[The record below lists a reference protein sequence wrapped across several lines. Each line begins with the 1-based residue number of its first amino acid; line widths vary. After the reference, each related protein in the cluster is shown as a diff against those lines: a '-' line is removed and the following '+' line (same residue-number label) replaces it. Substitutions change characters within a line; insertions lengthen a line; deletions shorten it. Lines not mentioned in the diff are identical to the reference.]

1 MRGALARF
9 GTFKAGTQMQTTLG
23 GGTQHTLLA
32 QAIHHAGAQPNSR
45 RAGRCAWLLLG
56 LASLPL
62 APGAALAETG
72 QNASDAPVLNAVTV
86 TATRREESLQK
97 VPVAVSVVEGEQ
109 LERDNRNGV
118 ASLVQQVPTLNFRT
132 GASNKDTSLFIR
144 GVGTISTSPGV
155 EPTVATVI
163 DGVVLGRPGQAT
175 LDLLDLERIEVLR
188 GPQGT
193 LFGKNA
199 SAGVLNVVSKAP
211 SAETH
216 GYIDQ
221 SWYTGNESRT
231 RFGIGG
237 SLIPD
242 TLKGS
247 LTTLFGSY
255 DGNVDNK
262 LNGQEVNG
270 YNRKGIRGKLE
281 FTPNDDITFTLIGD
295 YQQAHDDAPN
305 GVVSKALTPAF
316 GAALA
321 PVRADSDNRD
331 VLSDYRSHVDD
342 VNKGLSGQLDW
353 QLGDFTLTS
362 ITAWRGWDNTQY
374 QDGDR
379 LGAITSAFAGTEDKG
394 QLDYNQYSQ
403 ELRLASRKG
412 EFVEY
417 VGGLFYMYG
426 KSDETYQRTLIT
438 PTSRD
443 RGIADYSTTNQSYS
457 VFGESTFNLTP
468 DLRAIAGL
476 RWTHDKL
483 EYDHRRV
490 STSAVTVSGIQPATS
505 SSGSVDEDGKSGRL
519 GLQYDLSDT
528 VTSYVTYSR
537 GYKGPA
543 YNVFFNMQPR
553 DTDALKP
560 ETSNTWEVG
569 IKASAWNNRLTT
581 NLAVF
586 HSDYDN
592 YQANFF
598 DSVAGQVVTRLINAG
613 SVKTEGVELDYALQ
627 VTSQFKL
634 SGALAYT
641 KARIDTFACPAGAA
655 ASCNVDGKTLPY
667 SPDWKSYVRADYSIP
682 LDNGLDIELSTDYAW
697 QSEVQY
703 DISQNIDTKQGA
715 YGIWNAS
722 VALADYNAGWR
733 VALLGKNL
741 ADKSYSPMLATGGN
755 YIYRAVPRDDERY
768 FGVQLRKD
776 F

>member
-1 MRGALARF
+1 MPQRQSFAIKTSVLSQAVAAAIALGAMP
-9 GTFKAGTQMQTTLG
+9 TFA
-23 GGTQHTLLA
+23 A
-32 QAIHHAGAQPNSR
+32 QGDEESV
-45 RAGRCAWLLLG
+45 
-56 LASLPL
+56 SL
-62 APGAALAETG
+62 
-72 QNASDAPVLNAVTV
+72 QAVTV
-86 TATRREESLQK
+86 TATRRAESLQK
-97 VPVAVSVVEGEQ
+97 VPVAVSVVDGEQ

-118 ASLVQQVPTLNFRT
+118 ASIVQQVPSLNFRT

-163 DGVVLGRPGQAT
+163 DGVVYGRPGQAT

-199 SAGVLNVVSKAP
+199 SAGVLNIVTKAP
-211 SAETH
+211 TEETH

-221 SWYTGNESRT
+221 SYYSGSESRT

-255 DGNVDNK
+255 DGNVDNRA
-262 LNGQEVNG
+262 NGHEVNG
-270 YNRKGIRGKLE
+270 YNRKGVRGKLE
-281 FTPNDDITFTLIGD
+281 FTPNDDLTLTLAAD
-295 YQQAHDDAPN
+295 YMQSHDDAPN

-316 GAALA
+316 AGALA
-321 PVRADSDNRD
+321 PVSASGHSRD
-331 VLSDYRSHVDD
+331 IASDYRSHVEDI
-342 VNKGLSGQLDW
+342 NQGLSAQLDW
-353 QLGDFTLTS
+353 NLGDYTLTS
-362 ITAWRGWDNTQY
+362 ITAWRGWDNTQW

-379 LGAITSAFAGTEDKG
+379 LATITSAFPGTEDKG
-394 QLDYNQYSQ
+394 DLSYDQYSQ
-403 ELRLASRKG
+403 EVRLASPKG

-417 VGGLFYMYG
+417 VGGLFYMHG
-426 KSDETYQRTLIT
+426 KDDETYRRTLVT
-438 PTSRD
+438 PAGSQ
-443 RGIADYSTTNQSYS
+443 RGIADYTTTSDSYS
-457 VFGESTFNLTP
+457 AFGETTFNFTSR
-468 DLRAIAGL
+468 LRGIAGL
-476 RWTHDKL
+476 RWTHDDL

-490 STSAVTVSGIQPATS
+490 STSATTVSGIQPGTR
-505 SSGSVDEDGKSGRL
+505 SSGSVDEDGWSGRL
-519 GLQYDLSDT
+519 GVQYDLSDD
-528 VTSYVTYSR
+528 VMAYVTYSR

-560 ETSNTWEVG
+560 ETSNTWEAG
-569 IKASAWNNRLTT
+569 IKASAWDNRLTS

-586 HSDYDN
+586 HSAYDN

-598 DSVAGQVVTRLINAG
+598 DTVANQVVTRLINAG
-613 SVKTEGVELDYALQ
+613 SVSTEGVELDYALQ
-627 VTSQFKL
+627 TTQNLKL

-641 KARIDTFACPAGAA
+641 RARIDQFSCPAGAA

-682 LDNGLDIELSTDYAW
+682 LANGLDVELGTDYSW

-703 DISQNIDTKQGA
+703 DISQNPDTKQGA

-722 VALADYNAGWR
+722 IALADYTNGWR

-741 ADKSYSPMLATGGN
+741 ADKSYSPMLASGSG

>member
-1 MRGALARF
+1 MPQRQSFAIKTSVLSQAV
-9 GTFKAGTQMQTTLG
+9 AAAITLG
-23 GGTQHTLLA
+23 AMPAFAA
-32 QAIHHAGAQPNSR
+32 QGDEESV
-45 RAGRCAWLLLG
+45 
-56 LASLPL
+56 SL
-62 APGAALAETG
+62 
-72 QNASDAPVLNAVTV
+72 QAVTV
-86 TATRREESLQK
+86 TATRRAESLQK
-97 VPVAVSVVEGEQ
+97 VPVAVSVVDGEQ

-118 ASLVQQVPTLNFRT
+118 ASIVQQVPSLNFRT

-163 DGVVLGRPGQAT
+163 DGVVYGRPGQAT

-199 SAGVLNVVSKAP
+199 SAGVLNIVTKAP
-211 SAETH
+211 TEETH

-221 SWYTGNESRT
+221 SYYSGNESRT

-255 DGNVDNK
+255 DGNVDNRA
-262 LNGQEVNG
+262 NGHEVNG
-270 YNRKGIRGKLE
+270 YNRKGVRGKLE
-281 FTPNDDITFTLIGD
+281 FTPNDDLTLTLAAD
-295 YQQAHDDAPN
+295 YMQSHDDAPN

-316 GAALA
+316 AGALA
-321 PVRADSDNRD
+321 PVSASGHSRD
-331 VLSDYRSHVDD
+331 IASDYRSHVEDI
-342 VNKGLSGQLDW
+342 NKGLSAQLDW
-353 QLGDFTLTS
+353 NLGDYTLTS
-362 ITAWRGWDNTQY
+362 ITAWRGWNNTQW

-379 LGAITSAFAGTEDKG
+379 LATITSAFPGTQDKG
-394 QLDYNQYSQ
+394 DLSYDQYSQ
-403 ELRLASRKG
+403 EVRLASPKG

-417 VGGLFYMYG
+417 VGGLFYMHG
-426 KSDETYQRTLIT
+426 KDDETYRRTLVT
-438 PTSRD
+438 PTGSQ
-443 RGIADYSTTNQSYS
+443 RGVADYTTSDSYS
-457 VFGESTFNLTP
+457 AFGETTLNFTSR
-468 DLRAIAGL
+468 LRGIAGL
-476 RWTHDKL
+476 RWTHDDL

-490 STSAVTVSGIQPATS
+490 STSATTVSGIQPGTR
-505 SSGSVDEDGKSGRL
+505 SSGSMDEDGWSGRL
-519 GLQYDLSDT
+519 GVQYDLSDD
-528 VTSYVTYSR
+528 VMAYVTYSR

-560 ETSNTWEVG
+560 ETSNTWEAG
-569 IKASAWNNRLTT
+569 IKASAWDNRLTT
-581 NLAVF
+581 NVAVF
-586 HSDYDN
+586 HSEYDN

-598 DSVAGQVVTRLINAG
+598 DTVANQVVTRLINAG
-613 SVKTEGVELDYALQ
+613 SVSTEGVELDYALQ
-627 VTSQFKL
+627 STQNLKL

-641 KARIDTFACPAGAA
+641 RARIDQFSCPAGAA

-682 LDNGLDIELSTDYAW
+682 LANGLDVELGTDYSW

-703 DISQNIDTKQGA
+703 DISQNPDTKQGA

-722 VALADYNAGWR
+722 IALADYTNGWR

-741 ADKSYSPMLATGGN
+741 ADKSYSPMLASGSG

>member
-1 MRGALARF
+1 MPQRQSFAIKTSVLSQAVAAAIALGAMP
-9 GTFKAGTQMQTTLG
+9 TFA
-23 GGTQHTLLA
+23 A
-32 QAIHHAGAQPNSR
+32 QGDEESV
-45 RAGRCAWLLLG
+45 
-56 LASLPL
+56 SL
-62 APGAALAETG
+62 
-72 QNASDAPVLNAVTV
+72 QAVTV
-86 TATRREESLQK
+86 TATRRAESLQK
-97 VPVAVSVVEGEQ
+97 VPVAVSVVDGEQ

-118 ASLVQQVPTLNFRT
+118 ASIVQQVPSLNFRT

-163 DGVVLGRPGQAT
+163 DGVVYGRPGQAT

-199 SAGVLNVVSKAP
+199 SAGVLNIVTKAP
-211 SAETH
+211 TEETH

-221 SWYTGNESRT
+221 SYYSGNESRT

-247 LTTLFGSY
+247 LTTLFGGY
-255 DGNVDNK
+255 DGNVDNRA
-262 LNGQEVNG
+262 NGHEVNG
-270 YNRKGIRGKLE
+270 YNRKGVRGKLE
-281 FTPNDDITFTLIGD
+281 FTPNDDLTLTLAAD
-295 YQQAHDDAPN
+295 YMQSHDDAPN

-316 GAALA
+316 AGALA
-321 PVRADSDNRD
+321 PVSASGHSRD
-331 VLSDYRSHVDD
+331 IASDYRSHVEDI
-342 VNKGLSGQLDW
+342 NKGLSAQLDW
-353 QLGDFTLTS
+353 NLGDYTLTS
-362 ITAWRGWDNTQY
+362 ITAWRGWDNTQW

-379 LGAITSAFAGTEDKG
+379 LATITSAFPGTEDKG
-394 QLDYNQYSQ
+394 DLSYDQYSQ
-403 ELRLASRKG
+403 EVRLASPKG

-417 VGGLFYMYG
+417 VGGLFYMHG
-426 KSDETYQRTLIT
+426 KDDETYRRTLVT
-438 PTSRD
+438 PTGSQ
-443 RGIADYSTTNQSYS
+443 RGVADYTTTSDSYS
-457 VFGESTFNLTP
+457 AFGETTLNFTSR
-468 DLRAIAGL
+468 LRGIAGL
-476 RWTHDKL
+476 RWTHDDL

-490 STSAVTVSGIQPATS
+490 STSATTVSGIQPGTR
-505 SSGSVDEDGKSGRL
+505 SSGSVDEDGWSGRL
-519 GLQYDLSDT
+519 GVQYDLSED
-528 VTSYVTYSR
+528 VMAYVTYSR

-560 ETSNTWEVG
+560 ETSNTWEAG
-569 IKASAWNNRLTT
+569 IKASAWDNRLTS
-581 NLAVF
+581 NVAVF
-586 HSDYDN
+586 HSEYDN

-598 DSVAGQVVTRLINAG
+598 DTVANQVVTRLINAG
-613 SVKTEGVELDYALQ
+613 SVSTEGVELDYALQ
-627 VTSQFKL
+627 ATQNLKL

-641 KARIDTFACPAGAA
+641 RARIDQFSCPAGAA

-682 LDNGLDIELSTDYAW
+682 LANGLDVELGTDYSW

-703 DISQNIDTKQGA
+703 DISQNPDTKQGA

-722 VALADYNAGWR
+722 IALADYTNGWR

-741 ADKSYSPMLATGGN
+741 ADKSYSPMLASGSG

>member
-1 MRGALARF
+1 MQQTSGNRFTAVFTMHRGSPQVPSR
-9 GTFKAGTQMQTTLG
+9 
-23 GGTQHTLLA
+23 LA
-32 QAIHHAGAQPNSR
+32 QAV
-45 RAGRCAWLLLG
+45 
-56 LASLPL
+56 
-62 APGAALAETG
+62 GAALALG
-72 QNASDAPVLNAVTV
+72 VFPVLAAQPSAGAETTPSATEASTLQAVTV

-97 VPVAVSVVEGEQ
+97 VPVAVTVMDGEQ

-118 ASLVQQVPTLNFRT
+118 AATAQQVPTLNFRT
-132 GASNKDTSLFIR
+132 GASNKDTSLFVR

-155 EPTVATVI
+155 EPTVATVV
-163 DGVVLGRPGQAT
+163 DGVVYGRPGQAT

-199 SAGVLNVVSKAP
+199 SAGVLNVITREP

-247 LTTLFGSY
+247 LTTLFGTY
-255 DGNVDNK
+255 DGNVHNK
-262 LNGQEVNG
+262 ANGQEVNG
-270 YNRKGIRGKLE
+270 YNHRGVRGKLV
-281 FTPNDDITFTLIGD
+281 FTPNDDVKLTLIGD
-295 YQQAHDDAPN
+295 YMQSHDDTPN
-305 GVVSKALTPAF
+305 GVISQSLTPGFAN
-316 GAALA
+316 ALL
-321 PVRADSDNRD
+321 PVRARSDNRD
-331 VLSDYRSHVDD
+331 LVSDYRSHVEDI
-342 VNKGLSGQLDW
+342 NKGLSAQLDW
-353 QLGDFTLTS
+353 NLGDYTLTS
-362 ITAWRGWDNTQY
+362 ITAWRGWNNTQW

-379 LGAITSAFAGTEDKG
+379 LANITAAFPGTEDKG
-394 QLDYNQYSQ
+394 DLDYNQYSQ
-403 ELRLASRKG
+403 EVRLASPKG
-412 EFVEY
+412 QFLQY
-417 VGGLFYMYG
+417 VGGLFYMHG
-426 KSDETYQRTLIT
+426 KDEETYRRNLVT
-438 PTSRD
+438 PASTTT
-443 RGIADYSTTNQSYS
+443 GVADYSTTSDSYS
-457 VFGESTFNLTP
+457 VFGETTLNFTSSF
-468 DLRAIAGL
+468 RGIAGL
-476 RWTHDKL
+476 RWTHDDL

-490 STSAVTVSGIQPATS
+490 STSATTVSGIQPGTS
-505 SSGSVDEDGKSGRL
+505 SSGSVDEDGWSGRL
-519 GLQYDLSDT
+519 GVQYDLSDS
-528 VTSYVTYSR
+528 VMAYLTYSR

-553 DTDALKP
+553 DTGALKP
-560 ETSNTWEVG
+560 ETSNNWELG
-569 IKASAWNNRLTT
+569 LKASAWDNRLTT

-586 HSDYDN
+586 HSEYDN

-598 DSVAGQVVTRLINAG
+598 DTVAGQVVTRLINAG
-613 SVKTEGVELDYALQ
+613 SVSTEGVEADYALQ
-627 VTSQFKL
+627 VTRQLKV

-641 KARIDTFACPAGAA
+641 RARIDEFSCPAGAA
-655 ASCNVDGKTLPY
+655 ASCNVNGKPLPY

-682 LDNGLDIELSTDYAW
+682 LDNGLDIELGTDYSW

-703 DISQNIDTKQGA
+703 DISQNPDTKQGA

-722 VALADYNAGWR
+722 VALADYSNGWR
-733 VALLGKNL
+733 VALLAKNL
-741 ADKSYSPMLATGGN
+741 TDKSYSPLLASGSG

>member
-1 MRGALARF
+1 
-9 GTFKAGTQMQTTLG
+9 MQQRQPFAITTSVLS
-23 GGTQHTLLA
+23 
-32 QAIHHAGAQPNSR
+32 QAIA
-45 RAGRCAWLLLG
+45 
-56 LASLPL
+56 
-62 APGAALAETG
+62 AALALAATPAFAA
-72 QNASDAPVLNAVTV
+72 QNDGESVSLQAVTV
-86 TATRREESLQK
+86 TATRRAESLQK
-97 VPVAVSVVEGEQ
+97 VPVAVSVVDGEQ

-118 ASLVQQVPTLNFRT
+118 ASIVQQVPSLNFRT

-163 DGVVLGRPGQAT
+163 DGVVYGRPGQAT

-199 SAGVLNVVSKAP
+199 SAGVLNIVTKAP
-211 SAETH
+211 TEETH

-221 SWYTGNESRT
+221 SYYSGNESRT

-255 DGNVDNK
+255 DGNVDNRA
-262 LNGQEVNG
+262 NGHEVNG
-270 YNRKGIRGKLE
+270 YNRKGIRGKLV
-281 FTPNDDITFTLIGD
+281 FTPSDDLTLTLAAD
-295 YQQAHDDAPN
+295 YMQSHDDAPN
-305 GVVSKALTPAF
+305 GVVSKALTPGFAS
-316 GAALA
+316 ALA
-321 PVRADSDNRD
+321 PVDASNHSRNI
-331 VLSDYRSHVDD
+331 VSDYRSHVEDI
-342 VNKGLSGQLDW
+342 NKGLSAQLDW
-353 QLGDFTLTS
+353 NLGDYTLTS
-362 ITAWRGWDNTQY
+362 ITAWRGWDNTQW

-379 LGAITSAFAGTEDKG
+379 LATVSTAFPGTEDKG
-394 QLDYNQYSQ
+394 DLSYDQYSQ
-403 ELRLASRKG
+403 ELRLASPKG

-417 VGGLFYMYG
+417 VGGLFYMHG
-426 KSDETYQRTLIT
+426 KDEETYRRSLVT
-438 PTSRD
+438 PTGVQ
-443 RGIADYSTTNQSYS
+443 RGVADYSTTSDSYS
-457 VFGESTFNLTP
+457 VFGETTLNFTSR
-468 DLRAIAGL
+468 LRGIAGL
-476 RWTHDKL
+476 RWTHDDL
-483 EYDHRRV
+483 EYDHRRA
-490 STSAVTVSGIQPATS
+490 STSATTVSGIQPATR
-505 SSGSVDEDGKSGRL
+505 SSGSVDEDGWSGRL
-519 GLQYDLSDT
+519 GVQYDLSDD
-528 VTSYVTYSR
+528 VMAYVTYSR

-560 ETSNTWEVG
+560 ETSNTWEAG
-569 IKASAWNNRLTT
+569 IKASAWDNRLTT

-598 DSVAGQVVTRLINAG
+598 DTVAGQVVTRLINAG
-613 SVKTEGVELDYALQ
+613 SVSTEGVELDYALQ
-627 VTSQFKL
+627 ATPNLKL

-641 KARIDTFACPAGAA
+641 KARIDQFSCPAGAA

-682 LDNGLDIELSTDYAW
+682 LANGLDVELGTDYSW

-703 DISQNIDTKQGA
+703 DISQNPDTRQGA

-722 VALADYNAGWR
+722 IALADYNNGWR

-741 ADKSYSPMLATGGN
+741 ADKSYSPMLASGSG

>member
-1 MRGALARF
+1 MH
-9 GTFKAGTQMQTTLG
+9 TTLG
-23 GGTQHTLLA
+23 SGTAHTPLA
-32 QAIHHAGAQPNSR
+32 QAIGHAHSG
-45 RAGRCAWLLLG
+45 RARHCAWLLMG

-62 APGAALAETG
+62 APGVVLADTT

-118 ASLVQQVPTLNFRT
+118 AGLVQQVPSLNFRT

-199 SAGVLNVVSKAP
+199 SAGVLNIVTKAP
-211 SAETH
+211 TEETH

-221 SWYTGNESRT
+221 SWYSGNESRT

-237 SLIPD
+237 ALIPD

-247 LTTLFGSY
+247 VTTLFGSY

-262 LNGQEVNG
+262 ANGQEVNG
-270 YNRKGIRGKLE
+270 YNRKGVRGKLE
-281 FTPNDDITFTLIGD
+281 FTPTDDVTFTLAAD
-295 YQQAHDDAPN
+295 YMQAHDDAPN
-305 GVVSKALTPAF
+305 GVVSKSLTPAF
-316 GAALA
+316 ASALA
-321 PVRADSDNRD
+321 PVNASSDNRD
-331 VLSDYRSHVDD
+331 VVSDYRSHVDD

-379 LGAITSAFAGTEDKG
+379 LSIISPAFAGTEDKG
-394 QLDYNQYSQ
+394 DLEYNQYSQ
-403 ELRLASRKG
+403 ELRLASPKG
-412 EFVEY
+412 GFVEY
-417 VGGLFYMYG
+417 VGGLFYMHG

-438 PTSRD
+438 TTSRD
-443 RGIADYSTTNQSYS
+443 RGIADYSTTSESYS

-468 DLRAIAGL
+468 DLRAIAGV

-627 VTSQFKL
+627 VTSQFKV
-634 SGALAYT
+634 SSALAYT
-641 KARIDTFACPAGAA
+641 KARIDSFACPAGAA

-682 LDNGLDIELSTDYAW
+682 LDNGLDIELSSDYSW

-703 DISQNIDTKQGA
+703 DISQNVDTKQGA

-722 VALADYNAGWR
+722 IALADYNAGWR

>member
-1 MRGALARF
+1 MPQRQSFAIKTSVLSQAVAAAIALGAMP
-9 GTFKAGTQMQTTLG
+9 TFA
-23 GGTQHTLLA
+23 A
-32 QAIHHAGAQPNSR
+32 QGDEESV
-45 RAGRCAWLLLG
+45 
-56 LASLPL
+56 SL
-62 APGAALAETG
+62 
-72 QNASDAPVLNAVTV
+72 QAVTV
-86 TATRREESLQK
+86 TATRRAESLQK
-97 VPVAVSVVEGEQ
+97 VPVAVSVVDGEQ

-118 ASLVQQVPTLNFRT
+118 ASIVQQVPSLNFRT

-163 DGVVLGRPGQAT
+163 DGVVYGRPGQAT

-199 SAGVLNVVSKAP
+199 SAGVLNIVTKAP
-211 SAETH
+211 TEETH

-221 SWYTGNESRT
+221 SYYSGNESRT

-255 DGNVDNK
+255 DGNVDNRA
-262 LNGQEVNG
+262 NGHEVNG
-270 YNRKGIRGKLE
+270 YNRKGVRGKLE
-281 FTPNDDITFTLIGD
+281 FTPNDDLTLTLAAD
-295 YQQAHDDAPN
+295 YMQSHDDAPN

-316 GAALA
+316 AGALA
-321 PVRADSDNRD
+321 PVSASGHSRD
-331 VLSDYRSHVDD
+331 IASDYRSHVEDI
-342 VNKGLSGQLDW
+342 NKGLSAQLDW
-353 QLGDFTLTS
+353 NLGDYTLTS
-362 ITAWRGWDNTQY
+362 ITAWRGWNNTQW

-379 LGAITSAFAGTEDKG
+379 LATITSAFPGTEDKG
-394 QLDYNQYSQ
+394 DLSYDQYSQ
-403 ELRLASRKG
+403 EVRLASPKG

-417 VGGLFYMYG
+417 VGGLFYMHG
-426 KSDETYQRTLIT
+426 KDDETYRRTLVT
-438 PTSRD
+438 PTGSQ
-443 RGIADYSTTNQSYS
+443 RGVADYTTTSDSYS
-457 VFGESTFNLTP
+457 AFGETTLNFTSR
-468 DLRAIAGL
+468 LRGIAGL
-476 RWTHDKL
+476 RWTHDDL

-490 STSAVTVSGIQPATS
+490 STSATTVSGIQPGTR
-505 SSGSVDEDGKSGRL
+505 SSGSVDEDGWSGRL
-519 GLQYDLSDT
+519 GVQYDLSED
-528 VTSYVTYSR
+528 VMAYVTYSR

-560 ETSNTWEVG
+560 ETSNTWEAG
-569 IKASAWNNRLTT
+569 IKASAWYNRLTT
-581 NLAVF
+581 NVAVF
-586 HSDYDN
+586 HSEYDN

-598 DSVAGQVVTRLINAG
+598 DTVANQVVTRLINAG
-613 SVKTEGVELDYALQ
+613 SVNTEGVELDYALQ
-627 VTSQFKL
+627 ATQNLKL

-641 KARIDTFACPAGAA
+641 RARIDQFSCPAGAA

-682 LDNGLDIELSTDYAW
+682 LANGLDVELGTDYSW

-703 DISQNIDTKQGA
+703 DISQNPDTKQGA

-722 VALADYNAGWR
+722 IALADYTNGWR

-741 ADKSYSPMLATGGN
+741 ADKSYSPMLASGSG

>member
-1 MRGALARF
+1 MPQRQPFAIKTSVLSQAVAAAIALGAMPAF
-9 GTFKAGTQMQTTLG
+9 A
-23 GGTQHTLLA
+23 A
-32 QAIHHAGAQPNSR
+32 QGDEESV
-45 RAGRCAWLLLG
+45 
-56 LASLPL
+56 SL
-62 APGAALAETG
+62 
-72 QNASDAPVLNAVTV
+72 QAVTV
-86 TATRREESLQK
+86 TATRRAESLQK
-97 VPVAVSVVEGEQ
+97 VPVAVSVVDGEQ

-118 ASLVQQVPTLNFRT
+118 ASIVQQVPSLNFRT

-163 DGVVLGRPGQAT
+163 DGVVYGRPGQAT

-199 SAGVLNVVSKAP
+199 SAGVLNIVTKAP
-211 SAETH
+211 TEETH

-221 SWYTGNESRT
+221 SYYSGNESRT

-255 DGNVDNK
+255 DGNVDNRA
-262 LNGQEVNG
+262 NGHEVNG
-270 YNRKGIRGKLE
+270 YNRKGVRGKLE
-281 FTPNDDITFTLIGD
+281 FTPNDDLTLTLAAD
-295 YQQAHDDAPN
+295 YMQSHDDAPN

-316 GAALA
+316 AGALA
-321 PVRADSDNRD
+321 PVSASGHSRD
-331 VLSDYRSHVDD
+331 IASDYRSHVEDI
-342 VNKGLSGQLDW
+342 NKGLSAQLDW
-353 QLGDFTLTS
+353 NLGDYTLTS
-362 ITAWRGWDNTQY
+362 ITAWRGWDNTQW

-379 LGAITSAFAGTEDKG
+379 LATITSAFPGTEDKG
-394 QLDYNQYSQ
+394 DLSYDQYSQ
-403 ELRLASRKG
+403 EVRLASPKG

-417 VGGLFYMYG
+417 VGGLFYMHG
-426 KSDETYQRTLIT
+426 KDDETYRRTLVT
-438 PTSRD
+438 PTGSQ
-443 RGIADYSTTNQSYS
+443 RGVADYTTTSDSYS
-457 VFGESTFNLTP
+457 AFGETTLNFTSR
-468 DLRAIAGL
+468 LRGIAGL
-476 RWTHDKL
+476 RWTHDDL

-490 STSAVTVSGIQPATS
+490 STSATTVSGIQPGTR
-505 SSGSVDEDGKSGRL
+505 SSGSVDEDGWSGRL
-519 GLQYDLSDT
+519 GVQYDLSDDVMT
-528 VTSYVTYSR
+528 YVTYSR

-560 ETSNTWEVG
+560 ETSNTWEAG
-569 IKASAWNNRLTT
+569 IKASAWDNRLTT

-586 HSDYDN
+586 HSEYDN

-598 DSVAGQVVTRLINAG
+598 DTVANQVVTRLINAG
-613 SVKTEGVELDYALQ
+613 SVSTEGVELDYALQ
-627 VTSQFKL
+627 ATQNLKL

-641 KARIDTFACPAGAA
+641 RARIDQFSCPAGAA

-682 LDNGLDIELSTDYAW
+682 LANGLDVELGTDYSW

-703 DISQNIDTKQGA
+703 DISQNPDTKQGA

-722 VALADYNAGWR
+722 IALADYTNGWR

-741 ADKSYSPMLATGGN
+741 ADKSYSPMLASGSG

>member
-1 MRGALARF
+1 MPQRQSFAIKTSVLSQAVAAAIALGAMP
-9 GTFKAGTQMQTTLG
+9 TFA
-23 GGTQHTLLA
+23 A
-32 QAIHHAGAQPNSR
+32 QGDEESV
-45 RAGRCAWLLLG
+45 
-56 LASLPL
+56 SL
-62 APGAALAETG
+62 
-72 QNASDAPVLNAVTV
+72 QAVTV
-86 TATRREESLQK
+86 TATRRAESLQK
-97 VPVAVSVVEGEQ
+97 VPVAVSVVDGEQ

-118 ASLVQQVPTLNFRT
+118 ASIVQQVPSLNFRT

-163 DGVVLGRPGQAT
+163 DGVVYGRPGQAT

-199 SAGVLNVVSKAP
+199 SAGVLNIVTKAP
-211 SAETH
+211 TEETH

-221 SWYTGNESRT
+221 SYYSGSESRT

-255 DGNVDNK
+255 DGNVDNRA
-262 LNGQEVNG
+262 NGHEVNG
-270 YNRKGIRGKLE
+270 YNRKGVRGKLE
-281 FTPNDDITFTLIGD
+281 FTPNDDLTLTLAAD
-295 YQQAHDDAPN
+295 YMQSHDDAPN

-316 GAALA
+316 AGALA
-321 PVRADSDNRD
+321 PVSASGHSRD
-331 VLSDYRSHVDD
+331 IASDYRSHVEDI
-342 VNKGLSGQLDW
+342 NQGLSAQLDW
-353 QLGDFTLTS
+353 NLGDYTLTS
-362 ITAWRGWDNTQY
+362 ITAWRGWDNTQW

-379 LGAITSAFAGTEDKG
+379 LATITSAFPGTEDKG
-394 QLDYNQYSQ
+394 DLSYDQYSQ
-403 ELRLASRKG
+403 EVRLASPKG

-417 VGGLFYMYG
+417 VGGLFYMHG
-426 KSDETYQRTLIT
+426 KDDETYRRTLVT
-438 PTSRD
+438 PAGSQ
-443 RGIADYSTTNQSYS
+443 RGIADYTTTSDSYS
-457 VFGESTFNLTP
+457 AFGETTFNFTSR
-468 DLRAIAGL
+468 LRGIAGL
-476 RWTHDKL
+476 RWTHDDL

-490 STSAVTVSGIQPATS
+490 STSATTVSGIQPGTR
-505 SSGSVDEDGKSGRL
+505 SSGSVDEDGWSGRL
-519 GLQYDLSDT
+519 GVQYDLSDD
-528 VTSYVTYSR
+528 VMAYVTYSR

-560 ETSNTWEVG
+560 ETSNTWEAG
-569 IKASAWNNRLTT
+569 IKASAWDNRLTS
-581 NLAVF
+581 NVAVF
-586 HSDYDN
+586 HSEYDN

-598 DSVAGQVVTRLINAG
+598 DTVANQVVTRLINAG
-613 SVKTEGVELDYALQ
+613 SVSTEGVELDYALQ
-627 VTSQFKL
+627 ATQNLKL

-641 KARIDTFACPAGAA
+641 RARIDQFSCPAGAA

-682 LDNGLDIELSTDYAW
+682 LANGLDVELGTDYSW

-703 DISQNIDTKQGA
+703 DISQNPDTKQGA

-722 VALADYNAGWR
+722 IALADYTNGWR

-741 ADKSYSPMLATGGN
+741 ADKSYSPMLASGSG

>member
-1 MRGALARF
+1 MPQRQSFAIKTSVLSQAVAAAIALGAMPAF
-9 GTFKAGTQMQTTLG
+9 A
-23 GGTQHTLLA
+23 A
-32 QAIHHAGAQPNSR
+32 QGDEESV
-45 RAGRCAWLLLG
+45 
-56 LASLPL
+56 SL
-62 APGAALAETG
+62 
-72 QNASDAPVLNAVTV
+72 QAVTV
-86 TATRREESLQK
+86 TATRRAESLQK
-97 VPVAVSVVEGEQ
+97 VPVAVSVVDGEQ

-118 ASLVQQVPTLNFRT
+118 ASIVQQVPSLNFRT

-163 DGVVLGRPGQAT
+163 DGVVYGRPGQAT

-199 SAGVLNVVSKAP
+199 SAGVLNIVTKAP
-211 SAETH
+211 TEETH

-221 SWYTGNESRT
+221 SYYSGNESRT

-255 DGNVDNK
+255 DGNVDNRA
-262 LNGQEVNG
+262 NGHEVNG
-270 YNRKGIRGKLE
+270 YNRKGVRGKLE
-281 FTPNDDITFTLIGD
+281 FTPNDDLTLTLAAD
-295 YQQAHDDAPN
+295 YMQSHDDAPN

-316 GAALA
+316 AGALA
-321 PVRADSDNRD
+321 PVSASGHSRD
-331 VLSDYRSHVDD
+331 IASDYRSHVEDI
-342 VNKGLSGQLDW
+342 NKGLSAQLDW
-353 QLGDFTLTS
+353 NLGDYTLTS
-362 ITAWRGWDNTQY
+362 ITAWRGWDNTQW

-379 LGAITSAFAGTEDKG
+379 LATLSSAFPGTEDKG
-394 QLDYNQYSQ
+394 DLSYDQYSQ
-403 ELRLASRKG
+403 EVRLASPKG

-417 VGGLFYMYG
+417 VGGLFYMHG
-426 KSDETYQRTLIT
+426 KDDETYRRTLVT
-438 PTSRD
+438 PAGSQ
-443 RGIADYSTTNQSYS
+443 RGIADYTTTSDSYS
-457 VFGESTFNLTP
+457 AFGETTFNFTSR
-468 DLRAIAGL
+468 LRGIAGL
-476 RWTHDKL
+476 RWTHDDL

-490 STSAVTVSGIQPATS
+490 STSATTVSGIQPGTR
-505 SSGSVDEDGKSGRL
+505 SSGSVDEDGWSGRL
-519 GLQYDLSDT
+519 GVQYDLSDD
-528 VTSYVTYSR
+528 VMAYVTYSR

-560 ETSNTWEVG
+560 ETSNTWEAG
-569 IKASAWNNRLTT
+569 IKASTWDNRLTT
-581 NLAVF
+581 NVAVF
-586 HSDYDN
+586 HSEYDN

-598 DSVAGQVVTRLINAG
+598 DTVAGQVVTRLINAG
-613 SVKTEGVELDYALQ
+613 SVSTEGVELDYALQ
-627 VTSQFKL
+627 ATQNLKL

-641 KARIDTFACPAGAA
+641 RARIDQFSCPAGAA

-682 LDNGLDIELSTDYAW
+682 LANGLDVELGTDYSW

-703 DISQNIDTKQGA
+703 DISQNPDTKQGA

-722 VALADYNAGWR
+722 IALADYTNGWR

-741 ADKSYSPMLATGGN
+741 ADKSYSPMLASGSG

>member
-1 MRGALARF
+1 MPQRQSFAIKTSVLSQAVAAAIALGAMP
-9 GTFKAGTQMQTTLG
+9 TFA
-23 GGTQHTLLA
+23 A
-32 QAIHHAGAQPNSR
+32 QGDEESV
-45 RAGRCAWLLLG
+45 
-56 LASLPL
+56 SL
-62 APGAALAETG
+62 
-72 QNASDAPVLNAVTV
+72 QAVTV
-86 TATRREESLQK
+86 TATRRAESLQK
-97 VPVAVSVVEGEQ
+97 VPVAVSVVDGEQ

-118 ASLVQQVPTLNFRT
+118 ASIVQQVPSLNFRT

-163 DGVVLGRPGQAT
+163 DGVVYGRPGQAT

-199 SAGVLNVVSKAP
+199 SAGVLNIVTKAP
-211 SAETH
+211 TEETH

-221 SWYTGNESRT
+221 SYYSGNESRT

-255 DGNVDNK
+255 DGNVDNRA
-262 LNGQEVNG
+262 NGHEVNG
-270 YNRKGIRGKLE
+270 YNRKGVRGKLE
-281 FTPNDDITFTLIGD
+281 FTPTDDLTLTLAAD
-295 YQQAHDDAPN
+295 YMQSHDDAPN

-316 GAALA
+316 AGALA
-321 PVRADSDNRD
+321 PVSASGHSRD
-331 VLSDYRSHVDD
+331 IASDYRSHVEDI
-342 VNKGLSGQLDW
+342 NKGLSAQLDW
-353 QLGDFTLTS
+353 NLGDYTLTS
-362 ITAWRGWDNTQY
+362 ITAWRGWDNTQW

-379 LGAITSAFAGTEDKG
+379 LATITSAFPGTEDKG
-394 QLDYNQYSQ
+394 DLSYDQYSQ
-403 ELRLASRKG
+403 EVRLASPKG

-417 VGGLFYMYG
+417 VVGLFYMHG
-426 KSDETYQRTLIT
+426 KDDETYRRTLVT
-438 PTSRD
+438 PTGSQ
-443 RGIADYSTTNQSYS
+443 RGVADYTTTSDSYS
-457 VFGESTFNLTP
+457 AFGETTLNFTSR
-468 DLRAIAGL
+468 LRGIAGL
-476 RWTHDKL
+476 RWTHDDL

-490 STSAVTVSGIQPATS
+490 STSATTVSGIQPGTR
-505 SSGSVDEDGKSGRL
+505 SSGSVDEDGWSGRL
-519 GLQYDLSDT
+519 GVQYDLSDD
-528 VTSYVTYSR
+528 VMAYVTYSR

-560 ETSNTWEVG
+560 ETSNTWEAG
-569 IKASAWNNRLTT
+569 IKASAWDNRLTS

-586 HSDYDN
+586 HSEYDN

-598 DSVAGQVVTRLINAG
+598 DTVANQVVTRLINAG
-613 SVKTEGVELDYALQ
+613 SVSTEGVELDYALQ
-627 VTSQFKL
+627 ATQNLKL

-641 KARIDTFACPAGAA
+641 RARIDQFSCPAGAA
-655 ASCNVDGKTLPY
+655 ASCNVNGKTLPY

-682 LDNGLDIELSTDYAW
+682 LANGLDVELGTDYSW

-703 DISQNIDTKQGA
+703 DISQNSDTKQGA

-722 VALADYNAGWR
+722 IALADYTNGWR

-741 ADKSYSPMLATGGN
+741 ADKSYSPMLASGSG

>member
-1 MRGALARF
+1 MPQRQSFAIKTSVLSQAVAAAIALGAMP
-9 GTFKAGTQMQTTLG
+9 TFA
-23 GGTQHTLLA
+23 A
-32 QAIHHAGAQPNSR
+32 QGDEESV
-45 RAGRCAWLLLG
+45 
-56 LASLPL
+56 SL
-62 APGAALAETG
+62 
-72 QNASDAPVLNAVTV
+72 QAVTV
-86 TATRREESLQK
+86 TATRRAESLQK
-97 VPVAVSVVEGEQ
+97 VPVAVSVVDGEQ

-118 ASLVQQVPTLNFRT
+118 ASIVQQVPSLNFRT

-163 DGVVLGRPGQAT
+163 DGVVYGRPGQAT

-199 SAGVLNVVSKAP
+199 SAGVLNIVTKAP
-211 SAETH
+211 TEETH

-221 SWYTGNESRT
+221 SYYSGNESRT

-255 DGNVDNK
+255 DGNVDNRA
-262 LNGQEVNG
+262 NGHEVNG
-270 YNRKGIRGKLE
+270 YNRKGVRGKLE
-281 FTPNDDITFTLIGD
+281 FTPNDDLTLTLAAD
-295 YQQAHDDAPN
+295 YMQSHDDAPN

-316 GAALA
+316 AGALA
-321 PVRADSDNRD
+321 PVSASGHSRD
-331 VLSDYRSHVDD
+331 IASDYRSHVEDI
-342 VNKGLSGQLDW
+342 NKGLSAQLDW
-353 QLGDFTLTS
+353 NLGDYTLTS
-362 ITAWRGWDNTQY
+362 ITAWRGWDNTQW

-379 LGAITSAFAGTEDKG
+379 LATITSAFPGTEDKG
-394 QLDYNQYSQ
+394 DLSYDQYSQ
-403 ELRLASRKG
+403 EVRLASPKG

-417 VGGLFYMYG
+417 VGGLFYMHG
-426 KSDETYQRTLIT
+426 KDDETYRRTLVT
-438 PTSRD
+438 PTGSQ
-443 RGIADYSTTNQSYS
+443 RGVADYTTTSDSYS
-457 VFGESTFNLTP
+457 AFGETTLNFTSR
-468 DLRAIAGL
+468 LRGIAGL
-476 RWTHDKL
+476 RWTHDDL

-490 STSAVTVSGIQPATS
+490 STSATTVSGIQPGTR
-505 SSGSVDEDGKSGRL
+505 SSGSVDEDGWSGRL
-519 GLQYDLSDT
+519 GVQYDLSED
-528 VTSYVTYSR
+528 VMAYVTYSR

-560 ETSNTWEVG
+560 ETSNTWEAG
-569 IKASAWNNRLTT
+569 IKASAWDNRLTS
-581 NLAVF
+581 NVAVF
-586 HSDYDN
+586 HSEYDN

-598 DSVAGQVVTRLINAG
+598 DTVANQVVTRLINAG
-613 SVKTEGVELDYALQ
+613 SVSTEGVELDYALQ
-627 VTSQFKL
+627 ATQNLKL

-641 KARIDTFACPAGAA
+641 RARIDQFSCPAGAA

-682 LDNGLDIELSTDYAW
+682 LANGLDVELGTDYSW

-703 DISQNIDTKQGA
+703 DISQNPDTKQGA

-722 VALADYNAGWR
+722 IALANYTNGWR

-741 ADKSYSPMLATGGN
+741 ADKSYSPMLASGSG

>member
-1 MRGALARF
+1 MPQRQSFAIKTSVLSQAVAAAIALGAMPAF
-9 GTFKAGTQMQTTLG
+9 A
-23 GGTQHTLLA
+23 A
-32 QAIHHAGAQPNSR
+32 QGDEESV
-45 RAGRCAWLLLG
+45 
-56 LASLPL
+56 SL
-62 APGAALAETG
+62 
-72 QNASDAPVLNAVTV
+72 QAVTV
-86 TATRREESLQK
+86 TATRRAESLQK
-97 VPVAVSVVEGEQ
+97 VPVAVSVVDGEQ

-118 ASLVQQVPTLNFRT
+118 ASIVQQVPSLNFRT

-163 DGVVLGRPGQAT
+163 DGVVYGRPGQAT

-199 SAGVLNVVSKAP
+199 SAGVLNIVTKAP
-211 SAETH
+211 TEETH

-221 SWYTGNESRT
+221 SYYSGNESRT

-255 DGNVDNK
+255 DGNVDNRA
-262 LNGQEVNG
+262 NGHEVNG
-270 YNRKGIRGKLE
+270 YNRKGVRGKLE
-281 FTPNDDITFTLIGD
+281 FTPNDDLTLTLAAD
-295 YQQAHDDAPN
+295 YMQSHDDAPN

-316 GAALA
+316 AGALA
-321 PVRADSDNRD
+321 PVSASGHSRD
-331 VLSDYRSHVDD
+331 IASDYRSHVEDI
-342 VNKGLSGQLDW
+342 NKGLSAQLDW
-353 QLGDFTLTS
+353 NLGDYTLTS
-362 ITAWRGWDNTQY
+362 ITAWRGWDNTQW

-379 LGAITSAFAGTEDKG
+379 LATITSAFPGTEDKG
-394 QLDYNQYSQ
+394 DLSYDQYSQ
-403 ELRLASRKG
+403 EVRLASPKG

-417 VGGLFYMYG
+417 VGGLFYMHG
-426 KSDETYQRTLIT
+426 KDDETYRRTLVT
-438 PTSRD
+438 PTGSQ
-443 RGIADYSTTNQSYS
+443 RGVADYTTTSDSYS
-457 VFGESTFNLTP
+457 AFGETTLNFTSR
-468 DLRAIAGL
+468 LRGIAGL
-476 RWTHDKL
+476 RWTHDDL

-490 STSAVTVSGIQPATS
+490 STSTTTVSGIQPGTR
-505 SSGSVDEDGKSGRL
+505 SSGSVDEDGWSGRL
-519 GLQYDLSDT
+519 GVQYDLSDD
-528 VTSYVTYSR
+528 VMAYVTYSR

-560 ETSNTWEVG
+560 ETSNTWEAG
-569 IKASAWNNRLTT
+569 IKASAWDNRLTS

-586 HSDYDN
+586 HSEYDN

-598 DSVAGQVVTRLINAG
+598 DTVANQVVTRLINAG
-613 SVKTEGVELDYALQ
+613 SVSTEGVELDYALQ
-627 VTSQFKL
+627 ATQNLKL

-641 KARIDTFACPAGAA
+641 RARIDQFSCPAGAA

-682 LDNGLDIELSTDYAW
+682 LANGLDVELGTDYSW

-703 DISQNIDTKQGA
+703 DISQNPDTKQGA

-722 VALADYNAGWR
+722 IALADYTNGWR

-741 ADKSYSPMLATGGN
+741 ADKSYSPMLASGSG

>member
-1 MRGALARF
+1 MPQRQSFAIKTSVLSQAVAAAIALGAMP
-9 GTFKAGTQMQTTLG
+9 TFA
-23 GGTQHTLLA
+23 A
-32 QAIHHAGAQPNSR
+32 QGDEESV
-45 RAGRCAWLLLG
+45 
-56 LASLPL
+56 SL
-62 APGAALAETG
+62 
-72 QNASDAPVLNAVTV
+72 QAVTV
-86 TATRREESLQK
+86 TATRRAESLQK
-97 VPVAVSVVEGEQ
+97 VPVAVSVVDGEQ

-118 ASLVQQVPTLNFRT
+118 ASIVQQEPSLNFRT

-163 DGVVLGRPGQAT
+163 DGVVYGRPGQAT

-199 SAGVLNVVSKAP
+199 SAGVLNIVTKAP
-211 SAETH
+211 TEETH

-221 SWYTGNESRT
+221 SYYSGNESRT

-255 DGNVDNK
+255 DGNVDNRA
-262 LNGQEVNG
+262 NGHEVNG
-270 YNRKGIRGKLE
+270 YNRKGVRGKLE
-281 FTPNDDITFTLIGD
+281 FTPNDDLTLTLAAD
-295 YQQAHDDAPN
+295 YMQSHDDAPN

-316 GAALA
+316 AGALA
-321 PVRADSDNRD
+321 PVSASGHSRD
-331 VLSDYRSHVDD
+331 IASDYRSHVEDI
-342 VNKGLSGQLDW
+342 NKGLSAQLDW
-353 QLGDFTLTS
+353 NLGDYTLTS
-362 ITAWRGWDNTQY
+362 ITAWRGWDNTQW

-379 LGAITSAFAGTEDKG
+379 LATITSAFPGTEDKG
-394 QLDYNQYSQ
+394 DLSYDQYSQ
-403 ELRLASRKG
+403 EVRLASPKG

-417 VGGLFYMYG
+417 VGGLFYMHG
-426 KSDETYQRTLIT
+426 KDDETYRRTLVT
-438 PTSRD
+438 PTGSQ
-443 RGIADYSTTNQSYS
+443 RGVADYTTTSDSYS
-457 VFGESTFNLTP
+457 AFGETTLNFTSR
-468 DLRAIAGL
+468 LRGIAGL
-476 RWTHDKL
+476 RWTHDDL

-490 STSAVTVSGIQPATS
+490 STSATTVSGIQPGTR
-505 SSGSVDEDGKSGRL
+505 SSGSVDEDGWSGRL
-519 GLQYDLSDT
+519 GVQYDLSDD
-528 VTSYVTYSR
+528 VMAYVTYSR

-560 ETSNTWEVG
+560 ETSNTWEAG
-569 IKASAWNNRLTT
+569 IKASAWDNRLTS
-581 NLAVF
+581 NVAVF
-586 HSDYDN
+586 HSEYDN

-598 DSVAGQVVTRLINAG
+598 DTVANQVVTRLINAG
-613 SVKTEGVELDYALQ
+613 SVSTEGVELDYALQ
-627 VTSQFKL
+627 ATQNLKL

-641 KARIDTFACPAGAA
+641 RARIDQFSCPAGAA

-682 LDNGLDIELSTDYAW
+682 LANGLDVELGTDYSW

-703 DISQNIDTKQGA
+703 DISQNPDTKQGA

-722 VALADYNAGWR
+722 IALADYTNGWR

-741 ADKSYSPMLATGGN
+741 ADKSYSPMLASGSG

>member
-1 MRGALARF
+1 MPQRQSFAIKTSVLSQAVAAAIALGAMPAF
-9 GTFKAGTQMQTTLG
+9 A
-23 GGTQHTLLA
+23 A
-32 QAIHHAGAQPNSR
+32 QGDEESV
-45 RAGRCAWLLLG
+45 
-56 LASLPL
+56 SL
-62 APGAALAETG
+62 
-72 QNASDAPVLNAVTV
+72 QAVTV
-86 TATRREESLQK
+86 TATRRAESLQK
-97 VPVAVSVVEGEQ
+97 VPVAVSVVDGEQ

-118 ASLVQQVPTLNFRT
+118 ASIVQQVPSLNFRT

-163 DGVVLGRPGQAT
+163 DGVVYGRPGQAT

-199 SAGVLNVVSKAP
+199 SAGVLNIVTKAP
-211 SAETH
+211 TEETH

-221 SWYTGNESRT
+221 SYYSGNESRT

-255 DGNVDNK
+255 DGNVDNRA
-262 LNGQEVNG
+262 NGHEVNG
-270 YNRKGIRGKLE
+270 YNRKGVRGKLE
-281 FTPNDDITFTLIGD
+281 FTPNDDLTLTLAAD
-295 YQQAHDDAPN
+295 YMQSHDDAPN

-316 GAALA
+316 AGALA
-321 PVRADSDNRD
+321 PVSASGHSRD
-331 VLSDYRSHVDD
+331 IASDYRSHVEDI
-342 VNKGLSGQLDW
+342 NKGLSAQLDW
-353 QLGDFTLTS
+353 NLGDYTLTS
-362 ITAWRGWDNTQY
+362 ITAWRGWDNTQW

-379 LGAITSAFAGTEDKG
+379 LATITSAFPGTEDKG
-394 QLDYNQYSQ
+394 DLSYDQYSQ
-403 ELRLASRKG
+403 EVRLASPKG

-417 VGGLFYMYG
+417 VGGLFYMHG
-426 KSDETYQRTLIT
+426 KDDETYRRTLVT
-438 PTSRD
+438 PTGSQ
-443 RGIADYSTTNQSYS
+443 RGVADYTTTSDSYS
-457 VFGESTFNLTP
+457 AFGETTLNFTSR
-468 DLRAIAGL
+468 LRGIAGL
-476 RWTHDKL
+476 RWTHDDL

-490 STSAVTVSGIQPATS
+490 STSATTVSGIQPGTR
-505 SSGSVDEDGKSGRL
+505 SSGSVDEDGWSGRL
-519 GLQYDLSDT
+519 GVQYDLSDE
-528 VTSYVTYSR
+528 VMAYVTYSR

-560 ETSNTWEVG
+560 ETSNTWEAG
-569 IKASAWNNRLTT
+569 IKASAWDNRLTS

-586 HSDYDN
+586 HSEYDN

-598 DSVAGQVVTRLINAG
+598 DTVANQVVTRLINAG
-613 SVKTEGVELDYALQ
+613 SVSTEGVELDYALQ
-627 VTSQFKL
+627 ATQNLKL

-641 KARIDTFACPAGAA
+641 RARIDQFSCPAGAA

-682 LDNGLDIELSTDYAW
+682 LANGLDVELGTDYSW

-703 DISQNIDTKQGA
+703 DISQNPDTKQGA

-722 VALADYNAGWR
+722 IALADYTNGWR

-741 ADKSYSPMLATGGN
+741 ADKSYSPMLASGSG

>member
-1 MRGALARF
+1 MP
-9 GTFKAGTQMQTTLG
+9 TFA
-23 GGTQHTLLA
+23 A
-32 QAIHHAGAQPNSR
+32 QGDEESV
-45 RAGRCAWLLLG
+45 
-56 LASLPL
+56 SL
-62 APGAALAETG
+62 
-72 QNASDAPVLNAVTV
+72 QAVTV
-86 TATRREESLQK
+86 TATRRAESLQK
-97 VPVAVSVVEGEQ
+97 VPVAVSVVDGEQ

-118 ASLVQQVPTLNFRT
+118 ASIVQQVPSLNFRT

-163 DGVVLGRPGQAT
+163 DGVVYGRPGQAT

-199 SAGVLNVVSKAP
+199 SAGVLNIVTKAP
-211 SAETH
+211 TEETH

-221 SWYTGNESRT
+221 SYYSGNESRT

-255 DGNVDNK
+255 DGNVDNRA
-262 LNGQEVNG
+262 NGHEVNG
-270 YNRKGIRGKLE
+270 YNRKGVRGKLE
-281 FTPNDDITFTLIGD
+281 FTPNDDLTLTLAAD
-295 YQQAHDDAPN
+295 YMQSHDDAPN

-316 GAALA
+316 AGALA
-321 PVRADSDNRD
+321 PVSASGHSRD
-331 VLSDYRSHVDD
+331 IASDYRSHVEDI
-342 VNKGLSGQLDW
+342 NKGLSAQLDW
-353 QLGDFTLTS
+353 NLGDYTLTS
-362 ITAWRGWDNTQY
+362 ITAWRGWDNTQW

-379 LGAITSAFAGTEDKG
+379 LATITSAFPGTEDKG
-394 QLDYNQYSQ
+394 DLSYDQYSQ
-403 ELRLASRKG
+403 EVRLASPKG

-417 VGGLFYMYG
+417 VGGLFYMHG
-426 KSDETYQRTLIT
+426 KDDETYRRTLVT
-438 PTSRD
+438 PTGSQ
-443 RGIADYSTTNQSYS
+443 RGVADYTTTSDSYS
-457 VFGESTFNLTP
+457 AFGETTLNFTSR
-468 DLRAIAGL
+468 LRGIAGL
-476 RWTHDKL
+476 RWTHDDL

-490 STSAVTVSGIQPATS
+490 STSATTVSGIQPGTR
-505 SSGSVDEDGKSGRL
+505 SSGSVDEDGWSGRL
-519 GLQYDLSDT
+519 GVQYDLSDD
-528 VTSYVTYSR
+528 VMAYVTYSR

-560 ETSNTWEVG
+560 ETSNTWEAG
-569 IKASAWNNRLTT
+569 IKASAWDNRLTS

-586 HSDYDN
+586 HSEYDN

-598 DSVAGQVVTRLINAG
+598 DTVANQVVTRLINAG
-613 SVKTEGVELDYALQ
+613 SVSTEGVELDYALQ
-627 VTSQFKL
+627 ATQNLKL

-641 KARIDTFACPAGAA
+641 RARIDQFSCPAGAA

-682 LDNGLDIELSTDYAW
+682 LANGLDVELGTDYSW

-703 DISQNIDTKQGA
+703 DISQNPDTKQGA

-722 VALADYNAGWR
+722 IALADYTNGWR

-741 ADKSYSPMLATGGN
+741 ADKSYSPMLASGSG
-755 YIYRAVPRDDERY
+755 YIYRAVPRNDERY

>member
-1 MRGALARF
+1 MPQRQSFAIKTSVLSQAVAAAIALGAMP
-9 GTFKAGTQMQTTLG
+9 TFA
-23 GGTQHTLLA
+23 A
-32 QAIHHAGAQPNSR
+32 QGDEESV
-45 RAGRCAWLLLG
+45 
-56 LASLPL
+56 SL
-62 APGAALAETG
+62 
-72 QNASDAPVLNAVTV
+72 QAVTV
-86 TATRREESLQK
+86 TATRRAESLQK
-97 VPVAVSVVEGEQ
+97 VPVAVSVVDGEQ

-118 ASLVQQVPTLNFRT
+118 ASIVQQVPSLNFRT

-163 DGVVLGRPGQAT
+163 DGVVYGRPGQAT

-199 SAGVLNVVSKAP
+199 SAGVLNIVTKAP
-211 SAETH
+211 TEETH

-221 SWYTGNESRT
+221 SYYSGNESRT

-255 DGNVDNK
+255 DGNVDNRA
-262 LNGQEVNG
+262 NGHEVNG
-270 YNRKGIRGKLE
+270 YNRKGVRGKLE
-281 FTPNDDITFTLIGD
+281 FTPNDDLTLTLAAD
-295 YQQAHDDAPN
+295 YMQSHDDAPN

-316 GAALA
+316 AGALA
-321 PVRADSDNRD
+321 PLSASGHSRD
-331 VLSDYRSHVDD
+331 IASDYRSHVEDI
-342 VNKGLSGQLDW
+342 NKGLSAQLDW
-353 QLGDFTLTS
+353 NLGDYTLTS
-362 ITAWRGWDNTQY
+362 ITAWRGWDNTQW

-379 LGAITSAFAGTEDKG
+379 LATITSAFPGTEDKG
-394 QLDYNQYSQ
+394 DLSYDQYSQ
-403 ELRLASRKG
+403 EVRLASPKG

-417 VGGLFYMYG
+417 VGGLFYMHG
-426 KSDETYQRTLIT
+426 KDDETYRRTLVT
-438 PTSRD
+438 PTGSQ
-443 RGIADYSTTNQSYS
+443 RGVADYTTTSDSYS
-457 VFGESTFNLTP
+457 AFGETTLNFTSR
-468 DLRAIAGL
+468 LRGIAGL
-476 RWTHDKL
+476 RWTHDDL

-490 STSAVTVSGIQPATS
+490 STSATTVSGIQPGTR
-505 SSGSVDEDGKSGRL
+505 SSGSVDEDGWSGRL
-519 GLQYDLSDT
+519 GVQYDLSDD
-528 VTSYVTYSR
+528 VMAYVTYSR

-560 ETSNTWEVG
+560 ETSNTWEAG
-569 IKASAWNNRLTT
+569 IKASAWDNRLTS

-586 HSDYDN
+586 HSEYDN

-598 DSVAGQVVTRLINAG
+598 DTVANQVVTRLINAG
-613 SVKTEGVELDYALQ
+613 SVSTEGVELDYALQ
-627 VTSQFKL
+627 ATQNLKL

-641 KARIDTFACPAGAA
+641 RARIDQFSCPAGAA

-682 LDNGLDIELSTDYAW
+682 LANGLDVELGTDYSW

-703 DISQNIDTKQGA
+703 DISQNPDTKQGA

-722 VALADYNAGWR
+722 IALADYTNGWR

-741 ADKSYSPMLATGGN
+741 ADKSYSPLLASGSG

>member
-1 MRGALARF
+1 
-9 GTFKAGTQMQTTLG
+9 MQNTIG
-23 GGTQHTLLA
+23 EIVKRTLLA
-32 QAIHHAGAQPNSR
+32 QAI
-45 RAGRCAWLLLG
+45 
-56 LASLPL
+56 SL
-62 APGAALAETG
+62 AALPMVQAATSGDEAVSS
-72 QNASDAPVLNAVTV
+72 QEPVLKSVTV

-97 VPVAVSVVEGEQ
+97 VPVAVSVIDGEQ

-118 ASLVQQVPTLNFRT
+118 ASIVQQIPSLNFRT

-163 DGVVLGRPGQAT
+163 DGVVYGRPGQAT
-175 LDLLDLERIEVLR
+175 LDLLDLDRIEVLR

-199 SAGVLNVVSKAP
+199 SAGVLNVVTKAP
-211 SAETH
+211 TEETH

-221 SWYTGNESRT
+221 SYYSGNESRT

-237 SLIPD
+237 SLIPG

-247 LTTLFGSY
+247 VTTLFGSY

-281 FTPNDDITFTLIGD
+281 FTPNEDVTFTLAAD
-295 YQQAHDDAPN
+295 YMQSRDDTPN

-316 GAALA
+316 ASALA
-321 PVRADSDNRD
+321 PVSAQSDSRK
-331 VLSDYRSHVDD
+331 LSSDFRSHVDD
-342 VNKGLSGQLDW
+342 INKGLSGQLDW
-353 QLGDFTLTS
+353 KLGDYTLTS
-362 ITAWRGWDNTQY
+362 ITAWRGWNNAQY

-379 LGAITSAFAGTEDKG
+379 LGTITAAFPGTEDKG
-394 QLDYNQYSQ
+394 RLDYDQYSQ
-403 ELRLASRKG
+403 ELRLASPKG
-412 EFVEY
+412 EFLEY
-417 VGGLFYMYG
+417 VGGLFYMHG
-426 KSDETYQRTLIT
+426 KDTETYQRTLIT
-438 PTSRD
+438 TTRQD
-443 RGIADYSTTNQSYS
+443 RGVADYSTTSDSSS
-457 VFGESTFNLTP
+457 VFGEATFNFRP
-468 DLRAIAGL
+468 DLRLIAGL
-476 RWTHDKL
+476 RWTHDEL

-490 STSAVTVSGIQPATS
+490 STSATTVSGIQPATS

-519 GLQYDLSDT
+519 GLQYDLSDS

-569 IKASAWNNRLTT
+569 IKATSWNNRLTT

-592 YQANFF
+592 YQANFY
-598 DSVAGQVVTRLINAG
+598 DTVAGQVVTRLINAG
-613 SVKTEGVELDYALQ
+613 SVSTEGVELDYALQ
-627 VTSQFKL
+627 ATRNLKF

-641 KARIDTFACPAGAA
+641 KARIDSFQCPPGAA
-655 ASCNVDGKTLPY
+655 ASCNVNGKMLPY
-667 SPDWKSYVRADYSIP
+667 SPDWKSYVRADYTIP
-682 LDNGLDIELSTDYAW
+682 LDNGLDIELGTDYSW

-703 DISQNIDTKQGA
+703 DISQNPDTKQGA

-722 VALADYNAGWR
+722 AALADYSNGWR
-733 VALLGKNL
+733 VALLAKNL
-741 ADKSYSPMLATGGN
+741 ADKSYSPMLASGTG

>member
-1 MRGALARF
+1 MPQRQSFAIKTSVLSQAVAAAIALGAMP
-9 GTFKAGTQMQTTLG
+9 TFA
-23 GGTQHTLLA
+23 A
-32 QAIHHAGAQPNSR
+32 QGDEESV
-45 RAGRCAWLLLG
+45 
-56 LASLPL
+56 SL
-62 APGAALAETG
+62 
-72 QNASDAPVLNAVTV
+72 QAVTV
-86 TATRREESLQK
+86 TATRRAESLQK
-97 VPVAVSVVEGEQ
+97 VPVAVSVVDGEQ

-118 ASLVQQVPTLNFRT
+118 ASIVQQVPSLNFRT

-163 DGVVLGRPGQAT
+163 DGVVYGRPGQAT

-199 SAGVLNVVSKAP
+199 SAGVLNIVTKAP
-211 SAETH
+211 TEETH

-221 SWYTGNESRT
+221 SYYSGNESRT

-255 DGNVDNK
+255 DGNVDNRA
-262 LNGQEVNG
+262 NGHEVNG
-270 YNRKGIRGKLE
+270 YNRKGVRGKLE
-281 FTPNDDITFTLIGD
+281 FTPSDDLTLTLAAD
-295 YQQAHDDAPN
+295 YMQSHDDAPN

-316 GAALA
+316 AGALA
-321 PVRADSDNRD
+321 PVSASGHSRD
-331 VLSDYRSHVDD
+331 IASDYRSHVEDI
-342 VNKGLSGQLDW
+342 NKGLSAQLDW
-353 QLGDFTLTS
+353 NLGDYTLTS
-362 ITAWRGWDNTQY
+362 ITAWRGWDNTQW

-379 LGAITSAFAGTEDKG
+379 LATITSAFPGTEDKG
-394 QLDYNQYSQ
+394 DLSYDQYSQ
-403 ELRLASRKG
+403 EVRLASPKG

-417 VGGLFYMYG
+417 VGGLFYMHG
-426 KSDETYQRTLIT
+426 KDDETYRRTLVT
-438 PTSRD
+438 PTGSQ
-443 RGIADYSTTNQSYS
+443 RGVADYTTTSDSYS
-457 VFGESTFNLTP
+457 AFGETTLNFTSR
-468 DLRAIAGL
+468 LRGIAGL
-476 RWTHDKL
+476 RWTHDDL

-490 STSAVTVSGIQPATS
+490 STSATTVSGIQPGTR
-505 SSGSVDEDGKSGRL
+505 SSGSVDEDGWSGRL
-519 GLQYDLSDT
+519 GVQYDLSDD
-528 VTSYVTYSR
+528 VMAYVTYSR

-560 ETSNTWEVG
+560 ETSNTWEAG
-569 IKASAWNNRLTT
+569 IKASAWDNRLTS

-586 HSDYDN
+586 HSEYDN

-598 DSVAGQVVTRLINAG
+598 DTVANQVVTRLINAG
-613 SVKTEGVELDYALQ
+613 SVSTEGVELDYALQ
-627 VTSQFKL
+627 ATQNLKL

-641 KARIDTFACPAGAA
+641 RARIDQFSCPAGAA

-682 LDNGLDIELSTDYAW
+682 LANGLDVELGTDYSW

-703 DISQNIDTKQGA
+703 DISQNPDTKQGA

-722 VALADYNAGWR
+722 IALADYTNGWR

-741 ADKSYSPMLATGGN
+741 ADKSYSPMLASGSG

>member
-1 MRGALARF
+1 MPQRQSFAIKTSVLSQAVAAAIALGAMPAF
-9 GTFKAGTQMQTTLG
+9 A
-23 GGTQHTLLA
+23 A
-32 QAIHHAGAQPNSR
+32 QGDEESV
-45 RAGRCAWLLLG
+45 
-56 LASLPL
+56 SL
-62 APGAALAETG
+62 
-72 QNASDAPVLNAVTV
+72 QAVTV
-86 TATRREESLQK
+86 TATRRAESLQK
-97 VPVAVSVVEGEQ
+97 VPVAVSVVDGEQ

-118 ASLVQQVPTLNFRT
+118 ASIVQQVPSLNFRT

-163 DGVVLGRPGQAT
+163 DGVVYGRPGQAT

-199 SAGVLNVVSKAP
+199 SAGVLNIVTKAP
-211 SAETH
+211 TEETH

-221 SWYTGNESRT
+221 SYYSGNESRT

-255 DGNVDNK
+255 DGNVDNRA
-262 LNGQEVNG
+262 NGHEVNG
-270 YNRKGIRGKLE
+270 YNRKGVRGKLE
-281 FTPNDDITFTLIGD
+281 FTPSDDLTLTLAAD
-295 YQQAHDDAPN
+295 YMQSHDDAPN

-316 GAALA
+316 AGALA
-321 PVRADSDNRD
+321 PVSASGHSRD
-331 VLSDYRSHVDD
+331 IASDYRSHVEDI
-342 VNKGLSGQLDW
+342 NKGLSAQLDW
-353 QLGDFTLTS
+353 NLGDYTLTS
-362 ITAWRGWDNTQY
+362 ITAWRGWDNTQW

-379 LGAITSAFAGTEDKG
+379 LATITSAFPGTEDRG
-394 QLDYNQYSQ
+394 DLSYDQYSQ
-403 ELRLASRKG
+403 EVRLASPKG

-417 VGGLFYMYG
+417 VGGLFYMHG
-426 KSDETYQRTLIT
+426 KDDETYRRTLVT
-438 PTSRD
+438 PTGSQ
-443 RGIADYSTTNQSYS
+443 RGVADYTTTSDSYS
-457 VFGESTFNLTP
+457 AFGETTLNFTSR
-468 DLRAIAGL
+468 LRGIAGL
-476 RWTHDKL
+476 RWTHDDL

-490 STSAVTVSGIQPATS
+490 STSATTVSGIQPGTR
-505 SSGSVDEDGKSGRL
+505 SSGSVDEDGWSGRL
-519 GLQYDLSDT
+519 GVQYDLSDD
-528 VTSYVTYSR
+528 VMAYVTYSR

-560 ETSNTWEVG
+560 ETSNTWEAG
-569 IKASAWNNRLTT
+569 IKASAWDNRLTS

-586 HSDYDN
+586 HSEYDN

-598 DSVAGQVVTRLINAG
+598 DTVANQVVTRLINAG
-613 SVKTEGVELDYALQ
+613 SVSTEGVELDYALQ
-627 VTSQFKL
+627 ATQNLKL

-641 KARIDTFACPAGAA
+641 RARIDQFSCPAGAA

-682 LDNGLDIELSTDYAW
+682 LANGLDVELGTDYSW

-703 DISQNIDTKQGA
+703 DISQNPDTKQGA

-722 VALADYNAGWR
+722 IALADYTNGWR

-741 ADKSYSPMLATGGN
+741 ADKSYSPMLASGSG

>member
-1 MRGALARF
+1 
-9 GTFKAGTQMQTTLG
+9 MQNTIG
-23 GGTQHTLLA
+23 EIVKRTLLA
-32 QAIHHAGAQPNSR
+32 QAI
-45 RAGRCAWLLLG
+45 
-56 LASLPL
+56 SL
-62 APGAALAETG
+62 AALPMVQAATSGDEAVSS
-72 QNASDAPVLNAVTV
+72 QEPVLKSVTV

-97 VPVAVSVVEGEQ
+97 VPVAVSVIDGEQ

-118 ASLVQQVPTLNFRT
+118 ASIVQQIPSLNFRT

-163 DGVVLGRPGQAT
+163 DGVVYGRPGQAT
-175 LDLLDLERIEVLR
+175 LDLLDLDRIEVLR

-199 SAGVLNVVSKAP
+199 SAGVLNVVTKAP
-211 SAETH
+211 TEETH

-221 SWYTGNESRT
+221 SYYSGNESRT

-237 SLIPD
+237 SLIPG

-247 LTTLFGSY
+247 VTTLFGSY

-281 FTPNDDITFTLIGD
+281 FTPNEDVTFTLAAD
-295 YQQAHDDAPN
+295 YMQSRDDTPN

-316 GAALA
+316 ASALA
-321 PVRADSDNRD
+321 PVSAQSDSRK
-331 VLSDYRSHVDD
+331 LSSDFRSHVDD
-342 VNKGLSGQLDW
+342 INKGLSGQLDW
-353 QLGDFTLTS
+353 KLGDYTLTS
-362 ITAWRGWDNTQY
+362 ITAWRGWSNAQY

-379 LGAITSAFAGTEDKG
+379 LGTITAAFPGTEDKG
-394 QLDYNQYSQ
+394 RLDYDQYSQ
-403 ELRLASRKG
+403 ELRLASPKG
-412 EFVEY
+412 EFLEY
-417 VGGLFYMYG
+417 VGGLFYMHG
-426 KSDETYQRTLIT
+426 KDTETYQRTLIT
-438 PTSRD
+438 TTRQD
-443 RGIADYSTTNQSYS
+443 RGVADYSTTNDSSS
-457 VFGESTFNLTP
+457 VFGEATFNFRP
-468 DLRAIAGL
+468 DLRLIAGL
-476 RWTHDKL
+476 RWTHDEL

-490 STSAVTVSGIQPATS
+490 STSATTVSGIQPATS

-519 GLQYDLSDT
+519 GLQYDLSDS

-569 IKASAWNNRLTT
+569 IKATSWNNRLTT

-592 YQANFF
+592 YQANFY
-598 DSVAGQVVTRLINAG
+598 DTVAGQVVTRLINAG
-613 SVKTEGVELDYALQ
+613 SVSTEGVELDYALQ
-627 VTSQFKL
+627 ATRNLKF

-641 KARIDTFACPAGAA
+641 KARIDSFQCPPGAA
-655 ASCNVDGKTLPY
+655 ASCNVNGKTLPY
-667 SPDWKSYVRADYSIP
+667 SPDWKSYVRADYTIP
-682 LDNGLDIELSTDYAW
+682 LDNGLDIELGTDYSW

-703 DISQNIDTKQGA
+703 DISQNPDTKQGA

-722 VALADYNAGWR
+722 AALADYSNGWR
-733 VALLGKNL
+733 VALLAKNL
-741 ADKSYSPMLATGGN
+741 ADKSYSPMLASGTG

>member
-1 MRGALARF
+1 
-9 GTFKAGTQMQTTLG
+9 MQNTIG
-23 GGTQHTLLA
+23 EIVKRTLLA
-32 QAIHHAGAQPNSR
+32 QAI
-45 RAGRCAWLLLG
+45 
-56 LASLPL
+56 SL
-62 APGAALAETG
+62 AALPMVQAATSGDEAVSS
-72 QNASDAPVLNAVTV
+72 QEPVLKSVTV

-97 VPVAVSVVEGEQ
+97 VPVAVSVIDGEQ

-118 ASLVQQVPTLNFRT
+118 ASIVQQIPSLNFRT

-163 DGVVLGRPGQAT
+163 DGVVYGRPGQAT
-175 LDLLDLERIEVLR
+175 LDLLDLDRIEVLR

-199 SAGVLNVVSKAP
+199 SAGVLNVVTKAP
-211 SAETH
+211 TEETH

-221 SWYTGNESRT
+221 SYYSGNESRT
-231 RFGIGG
+231 RFGIGD
-237 SLIPD
+237 SLIPG

-247 LTTLFGSY
+247 VTTLFGSY

-281 FTPNDDITFTLIGD
+281 FTPNEDVTFTLAAD
-295 YQQAHDDAPN
+295 YMQSRDDTPN

-316 GAALA
+316 ASALA
-321 PVRADSDNRD
+321 PVSAQSDSRK
-331 VLSDYRSHVDD
+331 LSSDFRSHVDD
-342 VNKGLSGQLDW
+342 INKGLSGQLDW
-353 QLGDFTLTS
+353 KLGDYTLTS
-362 ITAWRGWDNTQY
+362 ITAWRGWNNAQY

-379 LGAITSAFAGTEDKG
+379 LGTITAAFPGTEDKG
-394 QLDYNQYSQ
+394 RLDYDQYSQ
-403 ELRLASRKG
+403 ELRLASPKG
-412 EFVEY
+412 EFLEY
-417 VGGLFYMYG
+417 VGGLFYMHG
-426 KSDETYQRTLIT
+426 KDTETYQRTLIT
-438 PTSRD
+438 TTRQD
-443 RGIADYSTTNQSYS
+443 RGVADYSTTNDSSS
-457 VFGESTFNLTP
+457 VFGEATFNFRP
-468 DLRAIAGL
+468 DLRLIAGL
-476 RWTHDKL
+476 RWTHDEL

-490 STSAVTVSGIQPATS
+490 STSATTVSGIQPATS

-519 GLQYDLSDT
+519 GLQYDLSDS

-569 IKASAWNNRLTT
+569 IKATSWNNRLTT

-592 YQANFF
+592 YQANFY
-598 DSVAGQVVTRLINAG
+598 DTVAGQVVTRLINAG
-613 SVKTEGVELDYALQ
+613 SVSTEGVELDYALQ
-627 VTSQFKL
+627 ATRNLKF

-641 KARIDTFACPAGAA
+641 KARIDSFQCPPGAA
-655 ASCNVDGKTLPY
+655 ASCNVNGKTLPY
-667 SPDWKSYVRADYSIP
+667 SPDWKSYVRADYTIP
-682 LDNGLDIELSTDYAW
+682 LDNGLDIELGTDYSW

-703 DISQNIDTKQGA
+703 DISQNPDTKQGA

-722 VALADYNAGWR
+722 AALADYSNGWR
-733 VALLGKNL
+733 VALLAKNL
-741 ADKSYSPMLATGGN
+741 ADKSYSPMLASGTG